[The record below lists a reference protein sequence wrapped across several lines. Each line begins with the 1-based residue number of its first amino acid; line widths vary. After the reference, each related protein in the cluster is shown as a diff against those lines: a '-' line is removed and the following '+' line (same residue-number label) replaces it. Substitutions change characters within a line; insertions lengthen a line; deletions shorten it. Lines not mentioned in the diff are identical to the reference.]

1 MAKAKVSIDPP
12 AETENEAE
20 QETTAE
26 QPAADPPEAGSMR
39 IKFRLPNNGA
49 KVFTSKGPKL
59 HGAVCELPE
68 AEAQGYCAL
77 DLAHPT
83 DKELEPG
90 PAALLYVDD
99 PHD

>member
-12 AETENEAE
+12 AETEHEAE
-20 QETTAE
+20 PQTTAE
-26 QPAADPPEAGSMR
+26 QPEAGSMR

-59 HGAVCELPE
+59 HGAVCDLPE

-83 DKELEPG
+83 DKGLEAG